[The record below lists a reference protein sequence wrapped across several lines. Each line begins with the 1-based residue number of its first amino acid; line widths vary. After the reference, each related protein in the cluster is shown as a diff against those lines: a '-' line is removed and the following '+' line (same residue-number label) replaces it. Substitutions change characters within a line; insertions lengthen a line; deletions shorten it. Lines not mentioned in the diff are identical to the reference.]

1 MEKSWVWQNLAG
13 LVRAESMNV
22 GNDPRFFAKNV
33 MDKRLDAFKVLT
45 IVNSLMFGTAIK
57 QCFTLEKDMDFSQFE
72 PYVLSVAYWQIIAFF
87 LDISIAIMCLLSL
100 YIIAHQLFYAYRLM
114 TAGPS
119 GFDQAAIFYL
129 TRVITM
135 WRHFAIKCLFNGLL
149 MFLALVGIQLLVQF
163 YKDADHTKQH
173 YEEVVIMNLRDGTSM
188 ATAQTSIPVHQ
199 KLDMRVHVMLGYM
212 VLAICVGTAVMM
224 IYIRKQHLAVFKEN
238 YKFCTNRTFNVQA
251 TLREMS
257 HRSGNNIET

>member
-1 MEKSWVWQNLAG
+1 MENSWMWQKMAN

-22 GNDPRFFAKNV
+22 GNDPRFFAANV
-33 MDKRLDAFKVLT
+33 MDKRLAALKVLT

-57 QCFTLEKDMDFSQFE
+57 QCFTLRKDMDFSAFD
-72 PYVLSVAYWQIIAFF
+72 PLVFNIAYWQFGAFL
-87 LDISIAIMCLLSL
+87 LDIAIAIMCLLSL

-129 TRVITM
+129 TRSITM

-149 MFLALVGIQLLVQF
+149 MFLGLVAVQLLVQF
-163 YKDADHTKQH
+163 YKDADGKKDR
-173 YEEVVIMNLRDGTSM
+173 YEEVVIMNLKAGHSESF
-188 ATAQTSIPVHQ
+188 AQVVIPVHH
-199 KLDMRVHVMLGYM
+199 KLDMRVHVCLGYI
-212 VLAICVGTAVMM
+212 VLGICVGTAVMM